1 MTGDCHVRF
10 CERLGVKFP
19 WSIRLPTVIGHF
31 VVLEKLDVVVV
42 VFIYRFKN
50 LVKVFLF
57 ELCRTY
63 RPPADYPEQ
72 IAIVDKL
79 TVNPGFLVFEEVYL
93 FFPHFESP
101 GQDYV
106 V

>member
-1 MTGDCHVRF
+1 MKIVRVGWDF
-10 CERLGVKFP
+10 CVIPRIKFIVEKGQP
-19 WSIRLPTVIGHF
+19 PF

-50 LVKVFLF
+50 LVKVFLL

-93 FFPHFESP
+93 FFPRFESP